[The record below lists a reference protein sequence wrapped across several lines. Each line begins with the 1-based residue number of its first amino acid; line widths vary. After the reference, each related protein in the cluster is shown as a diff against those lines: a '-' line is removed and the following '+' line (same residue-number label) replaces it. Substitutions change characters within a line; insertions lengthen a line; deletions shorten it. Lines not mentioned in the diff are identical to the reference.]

1 MTSVR
6 EHYERHLGSVY
17 TWMLGDL
24 PAAIER
30 NFKAL
35 DELGVRPGA
44 TGVAVDLG
52 AGPGTHAIAL
62 AQLGFR
68 TIAVDNCAQL
78 NRELRERA
86 AGAMEVVDADLLSFR
101 THCPPAV
108 DAILCMG
115 DTLTHLASHDEVER
129 LLDDVA
135 AALVPGGIFLTTFRD
150 YVSRTLEGDARFIPV
165 RADADRVL
173 TCFLEY
179 GTDIVTVH
187 DLLHERDGATWKLS
201 VSSYPKLRLDP
212 AAVTAHLE
220 RSGLHVER
228 DVALGGMVRVVAR
241 RA

>member
-17 TWMLGDL
+17 TWMLGDVD
-24 PAAIER
+24 AAIER
-30 NFKAL
+30 NRDAL
-35 DELGVRPGA
+35 AGLGLQPGA

-62 AQLGFR
+62 ARLGFR
-68 TIAVDNCAQL
+68 TIAVDNCALL
-78 NRELRERA
+78 NAELHERA
-86 AGAMEVVDADLLSFR
+86 AGAVEVVEADLLRFR
-101 THCPPAV
+101 AYCPPVV

-115 DTLTHLASHDEVER
+115 DTLTHLPSSAEVGR

-135 AALVPGGIFLTTFRD
+135 AALAPGGVFLTTFRD
-150 YVSRTLEGDARFIPV
+150 YASRRLEGDDRFILV

-179 GTDIVTVH
+179 GNDTVTVH
-187 DLLHERDGATWKLS
+187 DLLHERDGATWKLR

-212 AAVTAHLE
+212 ARVVAHLE
-220 RSGLHVER
+220 DSGLSVER
-228 DVALGGMVRVVAR
+228 DAASGGMVRIVAR